1 MILHCDRVN
10 KTILFLTVAAGSFH
24 YFLCRQSWDLSFIKK
39 THTHPQR
46 CVCSQLLLLE
56 GRRRSVSRLSLNSRT
71 SSTSSLLLSAC
82 CCWRHPGWQRLCW
95 PPQGDSGCCLWMGG
109 GHSTHMYEPSPCPGW
124 VALSGGSDTKWHRQ
138 IFCCAFIPFERIFQ
152 QLPPSDRVANNIH
165 DSLSFECNM
174 NADYTVK
181 LKLN

>member
-1 MILHCDRVN
+1 MPSVLGFVIHKEN
-10 KTILFLTVAAGSFH
+10 
-24 YFLCRQSWDLSFIKK
+24 
-39 THTHPQR
+39 THTPTEVCLFTAPPVGGKEAQR
-46 CVCSQLLLLE
+46 FPFESKLQNILDLFSPPICLLLLASPRVTE
-56 GRRRSVSRLSLNSRT
+56 A
-71 SSTSSLLLSAC
+71 LLAP
-82 CCWRHPGWQRLCW
+82 PGWQWVLFV
-95 PPQGDSGCCLWMGG
+95 DGG
-109 GHSTHMYEPSPCPGW
+109 GHSTHMYEPSPYPGW
-124 VALSGGSDTKWHRQ
+124 VVLSGGSDTKWHRQ